1 MALAGTFYLSVFVAC
16 PKVGRDSDALA
27 RVCGDVSVVS
37 VLSHFLPIIR
47 KALSSVIFLGLFL
60 SEGSGAKVLV
70 F

>member
-1 MALAGTFYLSVFVAC
+1 MN
-16 PKVGRDSDALA
+16 
-27 RVCGDVSVVS
+27 VSVAS
-37 VLSHFLPIIR
+37 VLSHSLPIIR

>member
-1 MALAGTFYLSVFVAC
+1 MN
-16 PKVGRDSDALA
+16 
-27 RVCGDVSVVS
+27 VSVAS